1 MIHSLSVQRMDS
13 LCLCSSFPSPSHLPP
28 LLVLSQQLI
37 GIYSTTRNELSQQE
51 PHSSITVEIKH
62 GRRSTRVSSQ
72 SSRISTTL
80 SLVLTLHSL
89 RSRQPISLKEPISTS
104 PMQEQRTLSL
114 VVLQGSTQISSLFQD
129 RLQVI
134 RRISPPSQETLLQR
148 TVTSQLLTPIS
159 RPPIPT

>member
-1 MIHSLSVQRMDS
+1 MHSLSAQRMGS

-28 LLVLSQQLI
+28 LLVLSLQQI
-37 GIYSTTRNELSQQE
+37 GIYSTTRNELFQQE
-51 PHSSITVEIKH
+51 PHSNTTVEIKH

-72 SSRISTTL
+72 NSRISTTL
-80 SLVLTLHSL
+80 SLVLTLHLDSKQL
-89 RSRQPISLKEPISTS
+89 PISLKEPISTS

-114 VVLQGSTQISSLFQD
+114 VVLQGSTQISLFFQD

-159 RPPIPT
+159 RLPIPT